1 MDKELRRV
9 LAKKYNGM
17 KQRCY
22 NQKNSEYRNYGGRCI
37 YSGTSVALKTAW
49 KTNAYLEAIDAWNR
63 RVNDD

>member
-22 NQKNSEYRNYGGRCI
+22 NQKNSEYRNYCG
-37 YSGTSVALKTAW
+37 AKMD
-49 KTNAYLEAIDAWNR
+49 LEE
-63 RVNDD
+63 